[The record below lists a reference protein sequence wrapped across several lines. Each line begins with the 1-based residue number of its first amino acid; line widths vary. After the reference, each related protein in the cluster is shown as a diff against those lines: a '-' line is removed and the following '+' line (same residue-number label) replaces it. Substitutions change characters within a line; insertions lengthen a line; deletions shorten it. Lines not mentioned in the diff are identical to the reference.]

1 MQTAVSP
8 RTQYQIVFN
17 LWAHAPDLHLPTA
30 FVVRL
35 DKDGLP
41 AHIQQK
47 ALPETIGAYELRV
60 NEVLERLFELNDL
73 LQPKALSEKF
83 SASKRR
89 ITPIEDLWTAREKRK
104 LIETYIDRHLA
115 EWLLLITENGLL
127 LSWDAERKVLVND
140 LLVHYQPEPLEP
152 QLFFKKTEYGVL
164 YRLQLANGKGPWPVR
179 SKSVH
184 PITNDPAW
192 VFVDYQ
198 LYRLRHINGN
208 TVKPFQ
214 DKDEVR
220 IPQKSVRTYFER
232 FIMKVAEKVEVEA
245 EGFDILQ
252 HSRLVG
258 CRLRP
263 VQDFLHDRWQLAVEM
278 EYEQTTFE
286 WHEKRSQRSRLLFH
300 TEADIRIL
308 QISRDR
314 KNEAVWLDKLK
325 AMGLEPDGRFF
336 RLGHTE
342 ADRAWAILEWL
353 ARHRDRV
360 LEQGFSL
367 LPPRVEE
374 KEIQLEIPRL
384 ELRAEEENDWF
395 DLKGQVLIGTFTIPF
410 LKIARYVREGKRL
423 YPLPDGS
430 WFLIPEEWMSRF
442 QEVLSFTR
450 QQNNHLRLH
459 KNQYM
464 LLQELGLASADAL
477 HRSVALQYQPSDHL
491 KAALRPYQLQGVR
504 WLVNLYHNQLGGCL
518 ADDMGLGKTLQTIAV
533 LLYAKE
539 RKMLQAHEAEEESA
553 PQEASQLE
561 LFQQGQ
567 DLQHLQPLQALV
579 VLPASLVFNWQEEL
593 RKFAPILQV
602 YAHVGTKRTKEV
614 RLLQRWDVILSTYQ
628 TVLRDAD
635 LLEQMTF
642 EYIVLD
648 ESQQIKNRNS
658 KVFKAINRFEGRHKI
673 SLSGT
678 PIENSLSDLWS
689 QMQFIN
695 PDLLGSFAF
704 FKREFINPV
713 EKLQDEAKKERLRR
727 MVAPYLLRRT
737 KEEVARDLPELSTQI
752 FWCEMTGEQKK
763 LYEREKSA
771 ARNYLLNNYKE
782 GDFQYR
788 AIVVKTLT
796 RLRQLVNHPVLA
808 KPEYKRE
815 SGKFN
820 DVLDHW
826 EQVRKSGHKA
836 LFFSSLVSYLELFGQ
851 AFDREQLPYAWLSG
865 STAPKE
871 REAQVKRFQRDPELQ
886 SFLISI
892 KAGGTGLNLTAADYI
907 FILDPWWN
915 PFIEKQAIAR
925 AHRIGQDKKV
935 LAFKFITRDSL
946 EEKILRL
953 QERKTQLAEDI
964 LERSRRP
971 VFSREELEYLLT

>member
-1 MQTAVSP
+1 MHLAVST

-17 LWAHAPDLHLPTA
+17 LWEHARDLYLPTA

-35 DKDGLP
+35 DKEGLP
-41 AHIQQK
+41 AHIQQR
-47 ALPETIGAYELRV
+47 ALPETIGAYDLPGS
-60 NEVLERLFELNDL
+60 EVLDRLFELTER
-73 LQPKALSEKF
+73 LQPKALSENF
-83 SASKRR
+83 STSKRR
-89 ITPIEDLWTAREKRK
+89 VTPIETLWADRDKRK
-104 LIETYIDRHLA
+104 LIEPFIDRNLS
-115 EWLLLITENGLL
+115 EWLRLITENGFL

-140 LLVHYQPEPLEP
+140 LLVHYQPKPLEP
-152 QLFFKKTEYGVL
+152 LLFFKKTEVGVR
-164 YRLQLANGKGPWPVR
+164 YRLQLANGQGPWPVS
-179 SKSVH
+179 SKAVH
-184 PITNDPAW
+184 PITNDPGW

-198 LYRLRHINGN
+198 LYRLQHINGN

-252 HSRLVG
+252 HSRLAG

-263 VQDFLHDRWQLAVEM
+263 VQDFLRDDWGLLVEM
-278 EYEQTTFE
+278 DYEHTLFE
-286 WHEKRSQRSRLLFH
+286 WHEKRAQRSRLLFQD
-300 TEADIRIL
+300 EEDVRIL
-308 QISRDR
+308 QISRDP
-314 KNEAVWLDKLK
+314 EAERAWLNRLTEL
-325 AMGLEPDGRFF
+325 GLEPDGRVF
-336 RLGHTE
+336 RLPAGERQTG
-342 ADRAWAILEWL
+342 WQILEWL
-353 ARHRDRV
+353 AEKRAQILD
-360 LEQGFSL
+360 LGFSL
-367 LPPRVEE
+367 EPPRVEDQE
-374 KEIQLEIPRL
+374 VQLEVPRL
-384 ELRAEEENDWF
+384 QLSAQEENDWF
-395 DLKGQVLIGTFTIPF
+395 DLKGQVVLGDFTIPF
-410 LKIARYVREGKRL
+410 LKIARFIREGKRL
-423 YPLPDGS
+423 FPLPDGS
-430 WFLIPEEWMSRF
+430 LFLIPEEWMSRF
-442 QEVLSFTR
+442 QEVLSFAK
-450 QQNNHLRLH
+450 QQHGHLRLA

-464 LLQELGLASADAL
+464 LLQELGLAESDP
-477 HRSVALQYQPSDHL
+477 LQQPLGLDYQPSPHL
-491 KAALRPYQLQGVR
+491 KAELRPYQLEGIR

-518 ADDMGLGKTLQTIAV
+518 ADDMGLGKTLQTIGA

-539 RKMLQAHEAEEESA
+539 RKIRDAAREESPSEPA
-553 PQEASQLE
+553 PAQLD

-567 DLQHLQPLQALV
+567 DLKELQPLQALI

-593 RKFAPILQV
+593 RKFAPMLQV

-635 LLEQMTF
+635 LLEQMAF

-695 PDLLGSFAF
+695 PDLLGNFAF

-713 EKLQDEAKKERLRR
+713 EKMQDEAKKERLRR

-865 STAPKE
+865 STTPKE

-925 AHRIGQDKKV
+925 AHRIGQDKRV
-935 LAFKFITRDSL
+935 FAFKFITRDSL

-971 VFSREELEYLLT
+971 VFSREELEYLLA